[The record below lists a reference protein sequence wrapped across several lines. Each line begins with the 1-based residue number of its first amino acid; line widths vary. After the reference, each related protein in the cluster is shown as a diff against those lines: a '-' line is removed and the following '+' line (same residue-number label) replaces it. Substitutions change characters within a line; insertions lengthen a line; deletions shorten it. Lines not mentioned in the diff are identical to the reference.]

1 MLTTLL
7 PGFENL
13 TRDSQQTF
21 RALLTALSEPGRAQ
35 EIVVPMTPPGE
46 LNAGCAAACL
56 SLIDF
61 ETVVWLQPTQS
72 SEVRDWLRFHTGC
85 QFTED
90 ERQADFAV
98 INDPVDLVIKDFC
111 WGSAETPEASTTLL
125 IQVDF
130 QEGSAAIGSRMQL
143 SGPGILRSRTVT
155 WDLPAIFWQQWQGNY
170 NAYPRGVDCFLFDQR
185 RVLGLPRTVQIAR
198 EG

>member
-21 RALLTALSEPGRAQ
+21 RALLTALAEPGKVR
-35 EIVVPMTPPGE
+35 EIGVELMPPAA
-46 LNAGCAAACL
+46 LNAGCGAACL

-61 ETVVWLQPTQS
+61 ETVVWLQPTLPD
-72 SEVRDWLRFHTGC
+72 EVRDWLRFHTGC
-85 QFTED
+85 RFTED
-90 ERQADFAV
+90 ERQANFAV
-98 INDPVDLVIKDFC
+98 IDDPVDLVIKDFC
-111 WGSAETPEASTTLL
+111 WGSAESPESSTTLL
-125 IQVDF
+125 IQASF
-130 QEGSAAIGSRMQL
+130 QAGIAESGSRVQL

-155 WDLPAIFWQQWQGNY
+155 WELPAIFWQQWRDNHS
-170 NAYPRGVDCFLFDQR
+170 AYPRGVDCFLFNGR
-185 RVLGLPRTVQIAR
+185 RVLGLPRTVQIEK